1 MFLETRLVSNSWSFQ
16 FRLLLAETKGTC
28 YHTGIFH
35 PFAAVFCLF
44 VCLLSVIVCL
54 RVLFLVFFFCN
65 WWDWVQFYISDV
77 HTLYPQ
83 HFNVSV
89 QPRRVSP
96 TPLHWKPH
104 PFPHTS
110 FLKSWC
116 HWCSKLSSQ
125 HVRHTSVTLV
135 PAVRGQ
141 RTDVGEDSLNEAL
154 PSKQNQTQF

>member
-1 MFLETRLVSNSWSFQ
+1 MFIETRLVSNSWSFQ
-16 FRLLLAETKGTC
+16 FRLLHAGTTGTC

-44 VCLLSVIVCL
+44 VCFLLLFVC
-54 RVLFLVFFFCN
+54 VFFFFCN
-65 WWDWVQFYISDV
+65 RWDWVQFYISDV

-83 HFNVSV
+83 HLNVSV

-110 FLKSWC
+110 FLKSRC
-116 HWCSKLSSQ
+116 HRCSKLSSQ

-135 PAVRGQ
+135 PAAWGQ
-141 RTDVGEDSLNEAL
+141 RTDVGEDSLSEAL